1 MVFSRFRRLVTAL
14 LRNPKFVAK
23 QSTPCLPFNFASL
36 IYNQPPSCRHAI
48 MDVSSA
54 KFPSLLLRLLQEVAD
69 SHFITVDFEFS
80 GVAGHRPQGSGK
92 LTLQEYYEDTKE
104 AAEKYQVLQV
114 GLTIVQ
120 EDLDQGRYVVR
131 PYNFNLSPLP
141 ALRERVFSRDWSF
154 NSGGGCSNAKHSTY

>member
-14 LRNPKFVAK
+14 LRNSQFVAK
-23 QSTPCLPFNFASL
+23 QSTPCLPFNFASR
-36 IYNQPPSCRHAI
+36 IYSQPPPCRHAI

-54 KFPSLLLRLLQEVAD
+54 KFPSLVLRLLQEVAD
-69 SHFITVDFEFS
+69 SHLVTVDFEFS

-114 GLTIVQ
+114 GLTIVE
-120 EDLDQGRYVVR
+120 EDLDHARYVVR

-141 ALRERVFSRDWSF
+141 ALRERVFSRDWSA
-154 NSGGGCSNAKHSTY
+154 NSGGRYSFTRHSTC